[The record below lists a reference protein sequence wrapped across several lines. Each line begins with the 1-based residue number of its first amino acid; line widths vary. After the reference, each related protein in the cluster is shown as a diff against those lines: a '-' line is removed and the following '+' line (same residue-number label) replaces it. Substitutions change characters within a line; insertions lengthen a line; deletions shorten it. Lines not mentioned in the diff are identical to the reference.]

1 MAEGKPLNPAWIL
14 GLAAAGFFCLM
25 FLAIGLKIYF
35 ARKVA
40 EEEVENEVTT
50 TWSMSPGPS
59 PAPAPA
65 PASAPAPAPAPAP
78 DASTTSTYCAEPA
91 WKFSPDGYEESD

>member
-1 MAEGKPLNPAWIL
+1 MAESKPLNPAWIL
-14 GLAAAGFFCLM
+14 GLVAAGFFCLM

-40 EEEVENEVTT
+40 EEEAENDVKS
-50 TWSMSPGPS
+50 TWSSSAPGPS

-65 PASAPAPAPAPAP
+65 PDFTPAPSPAPV
-78 DASTTSTYCAEPA
+78 ASTTSTYVTEPV

>member
-65 PASAPAPAPAPAP
+65 P